1 MSSYLNT
8 EGFILAVTYRKAVI
22 QDIDIL
28 APILREQDK
37 HEVWCSHGVNS
48 REALQMSFLNSTE
61 CYSIIEDH
69 LKLVGMFGVVN
80 QGNGVGMPW
89 MLASDDLPKKENVA
103 TFLPQGKSWV
113 EGLQKKYQQLYNY
126 AHAEN
131 HTSLKW
137 LKWLGFDCNEV
148 VQEWGYHPSTFVRFV
163 WEKEG

>member
-1 MSSYLNT
+1 
-8 EGFILAVTYRKAVI
+8 
-22 QDIDIL
+22 
-28 APILREQDK
+28 
-37 HEVWCSHGVNS
+37 
-48 REALQMSFLNSTE
+48 
-61 CYSIIEDH
+61 
-69 LKLVGMFGVVN
+69 MFGVVN

-89 MLASDDLPKKENVA
+89 MLASDDLPKQENVA

-148 VQEWGYHPSTFVRFV
+148 VQEWGYHPSTFVRFC
-163 WEKEG
+163 WEQ